1 MSEARR
7 EQAVAEARALLEEHG
22 PEALTMRRL
31 GDRLGIRAPS
41 LYKHFPSKAALE
53 AALMAEGLRE
63 IARALEE
70 APPGVAG
77 LARAYRAWALAHPH
91 LYTLTTGQPLPRDEL
106 PEGVEARA
114 AAPLLAALGDEHR
127 ARAAWAAA
135 HGLASLE
142 LAGRFP
148 PGADLDAAWAAMAT
162 AFGRRESRSGR
173 R

>member
-1 MSEARR
+1 VSEARR

-22 PEALTMRRL
+22 PGALTMRRL
-31 GDRLGIRAPS
+31 GERLGIRAPS

-63 IARALEE
+63 MASALEE
-70 APPGVAG
+70 APPGIAG
-77 LARAYRAWALAHPH
+77 LARAYRTWALAHPH

-106 PEGVEARA
+106 PAGVEERA
-114 AAPLLAALGDEHR
+114 AAPLLAALDDEHR

-148 PGADLDAAWAAMAT
+148 PGVDLDAAWGAMAT
-162 AFGRRESRSGR
+162 AFGRRGSQPGHG
-173 R
+173 